1 MTPEQTKLVQQS
13 FARLAPAADAVAE
26 MFYRELFALD
36 PGLRKLFKSDLA
48 QQGRKLMSLLG
59 TAIGNLDRLE
69 SIAPVARDL
78 GRRHAAYGV
87 ASADYETV
95 ARALIGTLE
104 QGLGSDFTP
113 ALREAWA
120 SCYRVLACEMQAG
133 ASEDRGEVIVLESA
147 CQPAVHSINT
157 PMRVKL
163 MSPSFVKYTPDIEAV
178 DPGFEEN
185 LQLVI
190 GRTEQYIAQ
199 SVTTEGTGRAVRDA
213 HAKGYGLIRGE
224 VEILDQVPAEYAQGI
239 YATPGKHDA
248 LIRFSNGSPHAGAD
262 ARLGG
267 ATGLALKI
275 FGIAGPTLLEDEPD
289 SGTFDYAN
297 INAPVFF
304 CNTVEH
310 YLFVQQ
316 LFVEAPTYFAQ
327 GTAGFHRFYT
337 DFLTGKGTLDQD
349 HWAWDELLAFLRV
362 LQSRPVNL
370 LLSTYWT
377 MGAVRHGGYIA
388 KVRFAPV
395 PAFADKVVERDLDL
409 ASAAEVYRP
418 ALIAELRERPYE
430 FDIQIQLCADLTR
443 MPVEDVTVE
452 WPEQLSPFVTVAKLH
467 LPQQDISDDAN
478 LEKMDGLS
486 FTPWRVTAEHAPLGN
501 IMRVRKEVYRHSSIL
516 RHRLNQQPRVEP
528 STADQVLAVQLQAP
542 PTWR

>member
-1 MTPEQTKLVQQS
+1 MTPDQTRRVQQS
-13 FARLAPAADAVAE
+13 FARLVPSAEAVAE

-36 PGLRKLFKSDLA
+36 PGLRRLFKGDLA
-48 QQGRKLMSLLG
+48 QQGQKLTSLLG

-69 SIAPVARDL
+69 VIAPAVRDL
-78 GRRHAAYGV
+78 GRRHADYGV
-87 ASADYETV
+87 AGADYETV
-95 ARALIGTLE
+95 AHALIGTLE
-104 QGLGSDFTP
+104 QGLGTDFTP
-113 ALREAWA
+113 ALREAWTR
-120 SCYRVLACEMQAG
+120 CYRVLAHEMQAG
-133 ASEDRGEVIVLESA
+133 ASERPGGMVLPEPA
-147 CQPAVHSINT
+147 CKLAAHSMKM

-163 MSPSFVKYTPDIEAV
+163 MSPSFVKYTPDIETA
-178 DPGFEEN
+178 DPRFEEN
-185 LQLVI
+185 LRIVI

-199 SVTTEGTGRAVRDA
+199 SAATEGTGRAVRDA
-213 HAKGYGLIRGE
+213 HAKGYGLVRGE
-224 VEILDQVPAEYAQGI
+224 VEIFDQLPAEYAQGI

-275 FGIAGPTLLEDEPD
+275 FGIDGPTLLEDEPD
-289 SGTFDYAN
+289 TRTFDYAN

-316 LFVEAPTYFAQ
+316 LFVEAPAYFAQ
-327 GTAGFHRFYT
+327 GAAGLHRFYT

-349 HWAWDELLAFLRV
+349 HWAWDELLAFLKV

-370 LLSTYWT
+370 LLSSYWT
-377 MGAVRHGGYIA
+377 MGAVRHGDYIA

-395 PAFADKVVERDLDL
+395 PAFADRVVQRDLDL

-430 FDIQIQLCADLTR
+430 FDIQVQLCADLAQ

-452 WPEQLSPFVTVAKLH
+452 WPKQLSPFVTVAKLRF
-467 LPQQDISDDAN
+467 PQQDISDDVN
-478 LEKMDGLS
+478 LEKMDALS
-486 FTPWRVTAEHAPLGN
+486 FTPWRVTADHAPLGN

-516 RHRLNQQPRVEP
+516 RHRLNQQLRTEP
-528 STADQVLAVQLQAP
+528 GTADEVLAVKLQAP
-542 PTWR
+542 PSWR

>member
-1 MTPEQTKLVQQS
+1 
-13 FARLAPAADAVAE
+13 
-26 MFYRELFALD
+26 
-36 PGLRKLFKSDLA
+36 
-48 QQGRKLMSLLG
+48 MS
-59 TAIGNLDRLE
+59 
-69 SIAPVARDL
+69 
-78 GRRHAAYGV
+78 
-87 ASADYETV
+87 
-95 ARALIGTLE
+95 
-104 QGLGSDFTP
+104 
-113 ALREAWA
+113 
-120 SCYRVLACEMQAG
+120 
-133 ASEDRGEVIVLESA
+133 
-147 CQPAVHSINT
+147 
-157 PMRVKL
+157 
-163 MSPSFVKYTPDIEAV
+163 SPFIKYTPNIEGV

-185 LQLVI
+185 LQIVI
-190 GRTEQYIAQ
+190 GRTEQYISQ

-213 HAKGYGLIRGE
+213 HAKGYGLVRGE
-224 VEILDQVPAEYAQGI
+224 VEILDQLPAEYAQGI

-289 SGTFDYAN
+289 TGTFDYAN

-316 LFVEAPTYFAQ
+316 LFVEAPAYFAQ
-327 GTAGFHRFYT
+327 GTVGLHRFYT
-337 DFLTGKGTLDQD
+337 DYLTGKGTLDQD

-377 MGAVRHGGYIA
+377 MGAVRHGDYIA

-395 PAFADKVVERDLDL
+395 SAFADKVVQRDLAL

-418 ALIAELRERPYE
+418 ALIAELKDRPYE
-430 FDIQIQLCADLTR
+430 FDIQVQLCADLAQ

-452 WPEQLSPFVTVAKLH
+452 WPEQLSPFVTVAKLR
-467 LPQQDISDDAN
+467 LPQQDISDNTN
-478 LEKMDGLS
+478 LEKMDALS

-516 RHRLNQQPRVEP
+516 RHRLNQQERSEP
-528 STADQVLAVQLQAP
+528 STADQVLSVNLEAP
-542 PTWR
+542 PAWR